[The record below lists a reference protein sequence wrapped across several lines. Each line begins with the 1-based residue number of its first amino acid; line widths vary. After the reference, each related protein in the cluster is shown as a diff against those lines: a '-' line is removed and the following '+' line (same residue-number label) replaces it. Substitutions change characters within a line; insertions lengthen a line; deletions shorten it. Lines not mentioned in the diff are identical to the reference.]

1 MSLANLTARLAEV
14 EQEIEDLSGT
24 SHTERKAG
32 LYDELAKLQKAIQ
45 MNQSPIEVE
54 VRGLT

>member
-14 EQEIEDLSGT
+14 EQEIQDLSGT
-24 SHTERKAG
+24 SHSQRKKG
-32 LYDELAKLQKAIQ
+32 LYDELAKLQKLIQ
-45 MNQSPIEVE
+45 MSQAPIEVE